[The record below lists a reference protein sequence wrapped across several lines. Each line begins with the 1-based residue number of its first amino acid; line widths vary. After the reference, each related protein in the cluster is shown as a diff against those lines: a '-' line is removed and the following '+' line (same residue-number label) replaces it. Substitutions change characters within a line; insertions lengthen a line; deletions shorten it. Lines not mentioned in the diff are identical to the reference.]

1 MLKKIK
7 KSGKDSNN
15 QEDILRIDLT
25 IDAKLRIKAIPI
37 ELGGV
42 RSFLLD
48 SKIDEDDEEDETQDL
63 IEEEKVPI
71 EEQ

>member
-1 MLKKIK
+1 LLKKIK